1 MGESQS
7 TQGLLVIGRS
17 WGNGGDHEGFAVT
30 CQRLGQ
36 NVGQKRVSVGDKVI
50 LLFLSVLCQSFDDNA
65 EVCQT
70 FVDVIGLS

>member
-1 MGESQS
+1 M
-7 TQGLLVIGRS
+7 
-17 WGNGGDHEGFAVT
+17 
-30 CQRLGQ
+30 
-36 NVGQKRVSVGDKVI
+36 GQKRVSVGDKVI